1 MLPTRLADILE
12 YTVTY
17 TVVQLSSTFWNPIDW
32 VNQWLR
38 QLMIVVFN
46 TC

>member
-1 MLPTRLADILE
+1 MLPTRLTDILE

-32 VNQWLR
+32 VKDNQRLLFSIR
-38 QLMIVVFN
+38 VG
-46 TC
+46 